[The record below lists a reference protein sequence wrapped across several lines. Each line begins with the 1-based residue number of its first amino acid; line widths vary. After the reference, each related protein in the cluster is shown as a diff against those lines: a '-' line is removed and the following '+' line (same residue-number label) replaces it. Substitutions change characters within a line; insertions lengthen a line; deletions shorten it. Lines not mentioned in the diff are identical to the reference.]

1 MRKIFLL
8 VFCFAMLITGC
19 SYTGDYVE
27 YKDDIEE
34 INSSIGNNQ
43 KEKVVLDKEI
53 IFKDI
58 PWGTSYTEVDRI
70 LPELNMMSMNGESFR
85 TFSTDEIVLGDYQ
98 GIDFEY
104 NDINIVG
111 ICSNDEIEV
120 AGYTTSDVSLYFAYI
135 PVDGILTK
143 TENDSALY
151 GAQYVFI
158 PQNLDEMSNDL
169 IEKLSSVYGEPCERI
184 NDKDMWDN
192 EYEYV
197 YWYGQ
202 NNTELV
208 MKIVNTQN
216 DTTGVY
222 ENEIVLSY
230 VWRDGDKLLQQASD
244 ILKQE
249 EIRKEEEVYGND
261 SVEGL

>member
-1 MRKIFLL
+1 MKKIIYILTL
-8 VFCFAMLITGC
+8 ICFVVSGC
-19 SYTGDYVE
+19 SYSGDYIE
-27 YKDDIEE
+27 YKDDIAD
-34 INSSIGNNQ
+34 INSSVENTK
-43 KEKVVLDKEI
+43 KEKIVSDKEI
-53 IFKDI
+53 LFKDI
-58 PWGTSYTEVDRI
+58 PWGTNYTEVDRA
-70 LPELNMMSMNGESFR
+70 LPELNLWTLTGDAYM
-85 TFSTDEIVLGDYQ
+85 TFSTDEIVLGEYQ

-104 NDINIVG
+104 SDINIIASAFNG
-111 ICSNDEIEV
+111 ENEV
-120 AGYTTSDVSLYFAYI
+120 AGYTTSSTSLYFAYV
-135 PVDGILTK
+135 PVDGVLTK

-151 GAQYVFI
+151 GAQYVFT
-158 PQNLDEMSNDL
+158 PQNLDAMSEDL
-169 IEKLSSVYGEPCERI
+169 IEKLSSVYGEPSERI

-222 ENEIVLSY
+222 DNEIVLSY

-244 ILKQE
+244 ILKKEAIQNEE
-249 EIRKEEEVYGND
+249 EIYGND

>member
-1 MRKIFLL
+1 MRKVSLFILG
-8 VFCFAMLITGC
+8 ATILITGC
-19 SYTGDYVE
+19 NYSGDYVNYE
-27 YKDDIEE
+27 DDIES
-34 INSSIGNNQ
+34 INSNIQENK
-43 KEKVVLDKEI
+43 KEKKIIDEEI
-53 IFKDI
+53 IFKDLS
-58 PWGTSYTEVDRI
+58 WGTSYTEVDRV
-70 LPELNMMSMNGESFR
+70 LPELNMWAMNGEAFR

-111 ICSNDEIEV
+111 NCSNGEVEV
-120 AGYTTSDVSLYFAYI
+120 AGYTTSEINLYFAYV

-143 TENDSALY
+143 TEDDSAFY
-151 GAQYVFI
+151 GAQYIFL
-158 PQNLDEMSNDL
+158 PKNLEAMSTDL

-184 NDKDMWDN
+184 NDKDMWNN

-208 MKIVNTQN
+208 MKIVDTTN
-216 DTTGVY
+216 DTTDLY
-222 ENEIVLSY
+222 DDEIVLSY

-244 ILKQE
+244 IIKQE
-249 EIRKEEEVYGND
+249 EIDKEEQVYGND

>member
-1 MRKIFLL
+1 MKRIFFGIIIFSL
-8 VFCFAMLITGC
+8 VITGC
-19 SYTGDYVE
+19 YYE
-27 YKDDIEE
+27 NEE
-34 INSSIGNNQ
+34 DTNTWQEDTVYEVKNAK
-43 KEKVVLDKEI
+43 KEKIVSDKEI
-53 IFKDI
+53 LFKDI
-58 PWGTSYTEVDRI
+58 SWGTSYTEVDRA
-70 LPELNMMSMNGESFR
+70 LPELDMWSMNGEAFR

-104 NDINIVG
+104 NDINI
-111 ICSNDEIEV
+111 IANCYNEEIEV
-120 AGYTTSDVSLYFAYI
+120 AGYTTSDVHLYFAYI
-135 PVDGILTK
+135 PVDGVLAK
-143 TENDSALY
+143 TENDSAFY
-151 GAQYVFI
+151 GAQYVFA
-158 PQNLDEMSNDL
+158 PQNLNEMSNDL
-169 IEKLSSVYGEPCERI
+169 VEKLSSVYGEPSERI
-184 NDKDMWDN
+184 KDKDIWDN

-208 MKIVNTQN
+208 MRIADSTN

-222 ENEIVLSY
+222 DNEIVLSY

-249 EIRKEEEVYGND
+249 AIQNEEGVYGND

>member
-1 MRKIFLL
+1 MKKIICILTL
-8 VFCFAMLITGC
+8 ICFVVSGC
-19 SYTGDYVE
+19 SYSGDYVE
-27 YKDDIEE
+27 YKDDIAD
-34 INSSIGNNQ
+34 INSSVENTK
-43 KEKVVLDKEI
+43 KEKIVSDKEI
-53 IFKDI
+53 LFKDI
-58 PWGTSYTEVDRI
+58 SWGTSYTEVNRV
-70 LPELNMMSMNGESFR
+70 LPELDMWAMNGEAFR

-111 ICSNDEIEV
+111 NCYNGEIEV
-120 AGYTTSDVSLYFAYI
+120 AGYTTSGVNLYFVYI
-135 PVDGILTK
+135 PVDGVLTK
-143 TENDSALY
+143 TENDSAFY
-151 GAQYVFI
+151 GAQYVFM

-169 IEKLSSVYGEPCERI
+169 VEKLSSVYGEPSERI
-184 NDKDMWDN
+184 KDKDMWDN

-208 MKIVNTQN
+208 MRIVDSTN

-222 ENEIVLSY
+222 DNEIVLSY

-249 EIRKEEEVYGND
+249 AIQDEEEVYGND

>member
-1 MRKIFLL
+1 MRKYICTLIIVCFL
-8 VFCFAMLITGC
+8 VTGC
-19 SYTGDYVE
+19 SYGGDYVE
-27 YKDDIEE
+27 YEDDIAD
-34 INSSIGNNQ
+34 INSNIENSK
-43 KEKVVLDKEI
+43 KEKVISDKEI
-53 IFKDI
+53 LFKDI
-58 PWGTSYTEVDRI
+58 PWGTNYTEVDRI
-70 LPELNMMSMNGESFR
+70 LPELNMMSMNGEAFR

-111 ICSNDEIEV
+111 ICSNDEMEV
-120 AGYTTSDVSLYFAYI
+120 AGYTTSDMSLYFAYI
-135 PVDGILTK
+135 PVDGVLTK

-151 GAQYVFI
+151 GAQYVFT
-158 PQNLDEMSNDL
+158 PQNLDAMSEDL
-169 IEKLSSVYGEPCERI
+169 IEKLSSVYGEPSERI
-184 NDKDMWDN
+184 NDKDMWGN

-208 MKIVNTQN
+208 MKIVDTTN
-216 DTTGVY
+216 DTTDVY

-249 EIRKEEEVYGND
+249 AIQNEKEIYGND